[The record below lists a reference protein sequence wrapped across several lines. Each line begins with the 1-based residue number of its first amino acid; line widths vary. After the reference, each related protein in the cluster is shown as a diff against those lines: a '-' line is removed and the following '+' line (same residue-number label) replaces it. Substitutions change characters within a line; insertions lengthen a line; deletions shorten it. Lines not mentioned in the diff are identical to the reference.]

1 MYWDFTW
8 EEKGAAFYAAF
19 VVIGNDCWDYILK
32 TLQSLADGLAK
43 GPFHLNKLPEC
54 YKVG

>member
-43 GPFHLNKLPEC
+43 GPFH
-54 YKVG
+54 